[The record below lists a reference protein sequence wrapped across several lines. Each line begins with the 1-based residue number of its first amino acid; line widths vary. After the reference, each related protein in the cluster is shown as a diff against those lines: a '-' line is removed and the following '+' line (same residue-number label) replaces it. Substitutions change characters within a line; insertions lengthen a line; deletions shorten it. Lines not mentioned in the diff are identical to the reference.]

1 MLLFY
6 IDNNSFS
13 NRLEKANIK
22 PVYKE
27 DDPFDKA
34 NLEPLVFYL
43 IYLFDEI
50 YYVVSILDW
59 NYIIKSSMWL

>member
-27 DDPFDKA
+27 DYPFDKA

-43 IYLFDEI
+43 TYLFDQI
-50 YYVVSILDW
+50 YYVESILD
-59 NYIIKSSMWL
+59 

>member
-13 NRLEKANIK
+13 NRLEKASIK

-27 DDPFDKA
+27 DYPFDKV
-34 NLEPLVFYL
+34 NLEPLVFCL
-43 IYLFDEI
+43 TYLFDQI
-50 YYVVSILDW
+50 YYVEFILD
-59 NYIIKSSMWL
+59 